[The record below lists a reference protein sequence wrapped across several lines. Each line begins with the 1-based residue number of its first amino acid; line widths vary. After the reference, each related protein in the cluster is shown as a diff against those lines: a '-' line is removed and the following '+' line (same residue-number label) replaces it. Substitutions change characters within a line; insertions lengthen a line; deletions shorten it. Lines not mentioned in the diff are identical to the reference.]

1 MRISLTKT
9 LLGVLCV
16 SLPIVAHA
24 VAEDLKRVEASGT
37 RFAYVEQGRGDPVVF
52 VHGSVADYRIWAAQ
66 MAPFSAH
73 YRVVAYSR
81 RYHYPNPP
89 ADATAAAN
97 SARHAADLADFID
110 ALKIAPAHVVGHSSG
125 GAVAAYL
132 VRDRPELVRSVVLA
146 EPATF
151 GVIAQHPEAKALA
164 DERGAAMAPVKQAI
178 EASNNDEAVR
188 KYLDYWLAPRG
199 FAGLSASDRAVVLT
213 NAGSLPPDFRAAAPA
228 KPFNCEDAGKIEK
241 PTLLLGGE
249 ATIRV
254 FTVVLDGLSKCLPK
268 AERVTLAGT
277 AHGVQFENPKA
288 FNEAVLKFL
297 ARH

>member
-1 MRISLTKT
+1 MRISLTKV

-16 SLPIVAHA
+16 SPSIVAHA
-24 VAEDLKRVEASGT
+24 VAQDVKWVEASGT

-66 MAPFSAH
+66 IVPFSAH
-73 YRVVAYSR
+73 YRVVSYSR

-97 SARHAADLADFID
+97 AARHAADLADFID
-110 ALKIAPAHVVGHSSG
+110 ALKIAPAHVIGHSSG
-125 GAVAAYL
+125 GTVAAYL

-188 KYLDYWLAPRG
+188 KFLDYWLAPRG
-199 FAGLSASDRAVVLT
+199 FAGLSASNRAEFLA
-213 NAGSLPPDFRAAAPA
+213 NGGSLAPEFRATAPA
-228 KPFNCEDAGKIEK
+228 KPFNCEDARKIEK
-241 PTLLLGGE
+241 PTLLLDGE
-249 ATIRV
+249 TTIRV
-254 FTVVLDGLSKCLPK
+254 FTVVLDEFAKCSPN

-277 AHGVQFENPKA
+277 GHGLQLENPKA
-288 FNEAVLKFL
+288 FNEAVLRFL
-297 ARH
+297 AKH

>member
-1 MRISLTKT
+1 MRISIPKT
-9 LLGVLCV
+9 LVGVLCMTLLIFTKV
-16 SLPIVAHA
+16 VAD
-24 VAEDLKRVEASGT
+24 DLKRVDASGT
-37 RFAYVEQGRGDPVVF
+37 RFAYVEQGRGQPVVF
-52 VHGSVADYRIWAAQ
+52 VHGSVADYRIWDAQ
-66 MAPFSAH
+66 MTPFSAH

-81 RYHYPNPP
+81 RYHYPNPS

-199 FAGLSASDRAVVLT
+199 FAGLSASDRAVVLA
-213 NAGSLPPDFRAAAPA
+213 NAGSLPPEFRAAAPA

-241 PTLLLGGE
+241 PTLLLGGG

-254 FTVVLDGLSKCLPK
+254 FTVVLDEFAKCLPK
-268 AERVTLAGT
+268 AERVALAGT
-277 AHGVQFENPKA
+277 AHGVQLENPKA

-297 ARH
+297 AKH